1 MARRVLSIEIGPQMT
16 KAVVID
22 YLRRNPHVYNAFAFP
37 TPDGVMDD
45 GYIKNKEVMIKALK
59 EQMKDNGIKER
70 NVVFSIA
77 SSKIASREI
86 VVPFVSDSKLA
97 DLIKATAQDYFPV
110 NIDEYTLA
118 YTVIDTIKEKDKKS
132 LKISLLAAPDTLVQ
146 NYYNFAKELG
156 VEIAALDY
164 YGNSSMQVLRRHVI
178 SGHCICIQM
187 GTRSTMVSVM
197 KEGQQI
203 MQRTI
208 PYGTDFIVDTMIDNE
223 ALVQDSRISAM
234 EMLCRENVL
243 YSTLDYEDIE
253 TIQTTKMTEEQWK
266 RSHQT
271 QEARKAVTDAV
282 GNIILNIIRVI
293 DYFHSKYP
301 GIDITSAYI
310 TGAGVKIRGIDT
322 LFSNELGITVHRLE
336 NLTNISFA
344 RNFTSHVDDQTEYIA
359 AIGAAIE
366 PIGFR
371 LKSLA
376 ENEERKE
383 STRTVRII
391 FGLSIATSLVLLGTS
406 WLGYHSAV
414 TDNEDLQAQKDSMS
428 YINQIYNENTTANSK
443 YTEAQAIY
451 SATKNHNSQL
461 VKLIG
466 SLEKKLPTCMKVT
479 NFSSSDDGVT
489 MTITTNTKISVARML
504 MNLEEIK
511 ELTNYQIPSVTEEGE
526 DGKSYSFS
534 VTANYAL
541 TEEEKEAQEAE
552 QNKDGNTDTSQNSN
566 SQTDS
571 SAQ

>member
-1 MARRVLSIEIGPQMT
+1 MSRRVLSIEIGQQMT

-22 YLRRNPHVYNAFAFP
+22 YLRKNPHVYNAFSFP
-37 TPDGVMDD
+37 TPEDAIDD
-45 GYIKNKEVMIKALK
+45 GYIKNKEGMAKLLK
-59 EQMKDNGIKER
+59 EQMRDNGVKEK

-77 SSKIASREI
+77 SSKIATREVI
-86 VVPFVSDSKLA
+86 VPFVSESKLA

-118 YTVIDTIKEKDKKS
+118 YSVVDTVKEKDKKS
-132 LKISLLAAPDTLVQ
+132 LKVELLAAPDTLVQ
-146 NYYNFAKELG
+146 NYYNFAKDLG
-156 VEIAALDY
+156 VEIASLDY
-164 YGNSSMQVLRRHVI
+164 FGNSSMQVLKRHVI
-178 SGHCICIQM
+178 SGHCICVQM

-208 PYGTDFIVDTMIDNE
+208 PYGTDFIVDTLIDNE
-223 ALVQDSRISAM
+223 ALGQDSQVAAM

-282 GNIILNIIRVI
+282 GNVILNIIRVI

-301 GIDITSAYI
+301 GIELTSAYL
-310 TGAGVKIRGIDT
+310 TGAGVKIRGVDT
-322 LFSNELGITVHRLE
+322 LFAIELGIPVHKLDS
-336 NLTNISFA
+336 LTNITFSKSFT
-344 RNFTSHVDDQTEYIA
+344 RHLDDQTEYIA

-376 ENEERKE
+376 ENEAGKE
-383 STRTVRII
+383 STRVVRVI
-391 FGLSIATSLVLLGTS
+391 FGLSILTSAVLLGTS
-406 WLGYHSAV
+406 WLSYHSAV
-414 TDNEDLQAQKDSMS
+414 VENEDLVAQKESMA
-428 YINQIYNENTTANSK
+428 YINQIYEENTNANAK
-443 YTEAQAIY
+443 YAEA
-451 SATKNHNSQL
+451 
-461 VKLIG
+461 KLINKATRNNNTRLNNLI
-466 SLEKKLPTCMKVT
+466 SDLEKKLPTCMKVT
-479 NFSSSDDGVT
+479 NFSSNDEGVT
-489 MTITTNTKISVARML
+489 MTITTTTKISVARML

-511 ELTNYQIPSVTEEGE
+511 GLTNYQIPSVTEEGD

-534 VTANYAL
+534 VTANYPVIIDDDANAN
-541 TEEEKEAQEAE
+541 AQAQGDAAQTDTAQAE
-552 QNKDGNTDTSQNSN
+552 QATQ
-566 SQTDS
+566 
-571 SAQ
+571 